1 MTPKNSSTRHRGR
14 PPPGVKGQSSP
25 DYPSH
30 RAYHAASRIHQ
41 LSGMWPN
48 ELCKGFVPDMWGIRL
63 IEGLSALV
71 SLVVTN
77 RVDLEDVRRRLRGHA
92 NHHPRTKYPQLR
104 KSDILK
110 VRKWL
115 RGMGIDTKHTNP
127 NESATVNNDQSDDET
142 GYSDATEAES
152 EPVDEIVALGLPDDQ
167 MEVDTDEE
175 EDENEEEEAE
185 EQVVEPGQA
194 QEGEGEEQEEEE
206 EEEEE
211 EIEEVE
217 ELEDKNDLD
226 WAAPKRQSS
235 KKQTPP
241 REKRRS
247 PAKEIVEI
255 EDDESDDE
263 TVVDPDGDGF
273 MPNDSPEPVQQNGQ
287 SGPDH
292 GISTPNSVSAASSR
306 PRRSIQQPS
315 RLVSDTPRSS
325 VRQSTGSAEYT
336 SAILAVKSPPGSQN
350 QTPSSQ
356 VPLPKPATSQGNM
369 RPPQQP
375 TPTASPANTIQNV
388 VKPRPQSHT
397 AVPLPPI
404 PGTKS
409 ATQLQRSN
417 SQPSAPTSA
426 SNSQSSATPRTQAS
440 SQPLASPRTSA
451 TSLTPQQQSGNWP
464 SAPNPVAPPGAY
476 NQLASSQQ
484 STPHHILPT
493 SRGNKRPAESSPAAS
508 YTSNTPTN
516 ASRSGAKRQKSSNA
530 RPHHQSQVS
539 RAINW
544 DAVLPSGD
552 EFRESLKN
560 ASDAIKPVLHKF
572 EDLLAD
578 INDEQRKLS
587 AVQSSLFQ
595 KKNDYTND
603 QKKAQDALKDVEKST
618 ANENTTLRGLEEVY
632 QQNPGDAELRTFI
645 NKRKQTILEHKEVY
659 VIVKSQLDKSI
670 AGIYKTDHEI
680 ALVTKRLGQLDAE
693 RADVLKEK
701 EGVDKAAKHVSI
713 MSKFMEP
720 SWQATLDMLLQS
732 VGPDALEKA
741 F

>member
-63 IEGLSALV
+63 IESLSALV

-77 RVDLEDVRRRLRGHA
+77 KVDIEEVRRRLKGHA

-110 VRKWL
+110 ARKWL

-127 NESATVNNDQSDDET
+127 NESATVNDQSDDEV
-142 GYSDATEAES
+142 GDSDATEADS
-152 EPVDEIVALGLPDDQ
+152 EPVDEI
-167 MEVDTDEE
+167 EEE
-175 EDENEEEEAE
+175 EDE
-185 EQVVEPGQA
+185 
-194 QEGEGEEQEEEE
+194 
-206 EEEEE
+206 
-211 EIEEVE
+211 
-217 ELEDKNDLD
+217 NDLD
-226 WAAPKRQSS
+226 WAAPKKLS
-235 KKQTPP
+235 PP
-241 REKRRS
+241 RERRRS
-247 PAKEIVEI
+247 SAREIVGI
-255 EDDESDDE
+255 EDDETDE
-263 TVVDPDGDGF
+263 GTVVDPGGDGF
-273 MPNDSPEPVQQNGQ
+273 MVNDSPEPVQPNGL

-292 GISTPNSVSAASSR
+292 GTSTPNSASAASSR

-325 VRQSTGSAEYT
+325 VPQSSGSAEYT
-336 SAILAVKSPPGSQN
+336 SATLAVRSPPGSQ
-350 QTPSSQ
+350 
-356 VPLPKPATSQGNM
+356 VPVPIPATSQRDM

-375 TPTASPANTIQNV
+375 TPTASPANTMQNF

-404 PGTKS
+404 PGTKN
-409 ATQLQRSN
+409 AMQLQRSN
-417 SQPSAPTSA
+417 SQPSASTSA

-451 TSLTPQQQSGNWP
+451 TSQTPQQQLGNWS
-464 SAPNPVAPPGAY
+464 SASNLVAPQGAY
-476 NQLASSQQ
+476 TQSANSQQ
-484 STPHHILPT
+484 STPHHLAP
-493 SRGNKRPAESSPAAS
+493 SRGNKRPAESSPA
-508 YTSNTPTN
+508 TSFVNNTPTN
-516 ASRSGAKRQKSSNA
+516 ASRSGAKRQRTSNA
-530 RPHHQSQVS
+530 LPHQSQVP

-552 EFRESLKN
+552 EFKESLKN
-560 ASDAIKPVLHKF
+560 ASDAIKPFAHKF
-572 EDLLAD
+572 EELLAD
-578 INDEQRKLS
+578 IDDEQRRLS
-587 AVQSSLFQ
+587 A
-595 KKNDYTND
+595 
-603 QKKAQDALKDVEKST
+603 KAQDALKDVEEST

-632 QQNPGDAELRTFI
+632 QKNPGDAELRTFI

-659 VIVKSQLDKSI
+659 IIVKSQLDKSI

-693 RADVLKEK
+693 RADVLREK
-701 EGVDKAAKHVSI
+701 EGVDKAVKRVRI

-732 VGPDALEKA
+732 VGPEVLEKA

>member
-1 MTPKNSSTRHRGR
+1 MPKKPLTGNRSKPTV
-14 PPPGVKGQSSP
+14 GVKTGKFKNQ
-25 DYPSH
+25 
-30 RAYHAASRIHQ
+30 
-41 LSGMWPN
+41 
-48 ELCKGFVPDMWGIRL
+48 ET
-63 IEGLSALV
+63 ALV
-71 SLVVTN
+71 RVLRSRRSLPTS
-77 RVDLEDVRRRLRGHA
+77 
-92 NHHPRTKYPQLR
+92 NHFQGTKKL
-104 KSDILK
+104 
-110 VRKWL
+110 
-115 RGMGIDTKHTNP
+115 
-127 NESATVNNDQSDDET
+127 QSGDEV
-142 GYSDATEAES
+142 GGSDATGPES
-152 EPVDEIVALGLPDDQ
+152 KI
-167 MEVDTDEE
+167 VDTIEVHLQPVRDHRYFLRSRPQA
-175 EDENEEEEAE
+175 NLN
-185 EQVVEPGQA
+185 VKEPGQA
-194 QEGEGEEQEEEE
+194 HEN
-206 EEEEE
+206 
-211 EIEEVE
+211 
-217 ELEDKNDLD
+217 ELDG
-226 WAAPKRQSS
+226 ATP

-241 REKRRS
+241 RKKRRS
-247 PAKEIVEI
+247 PAKEIVGI
-255 EDDESDDE
+255 EDDESDE
-263 TVVDPDGDGF
+263 EAVVDPDGNGF
-273 MPNDSPEPVQQNGQ
+273 MPNDSPEPVRPNGQ
-287 SGPDH
+287 YGPDD
-292 GISTPNSVSAASSR
+292 GTSTPNSVSAASSR

-315 RLVSDTPRSS
+315 RLVSDIPRSS
-325 VRQSTGSAEYT
+325 VQQSTGSAEYT
-336 SAILAVKSPPGSQN
+336 SVTLAVRSPPGSQN

-397 AVPLPPI
+397 AVSLPPI
-404 PGTKS
+404 PGTKG

-426 SNSQSSATPRTQAS
+426 SNSQSSSATPRTQAS

-484 STPHHILPT
+484 STPHHLLATP
-493 SRGNKRPAESSPAAS
+493 RGNKRPAESSPRAS
-508 YTSNTPTN
+508 YASNTPTN
-516 ASRSGAKRQKSSNA
+516 ASRSGAKRQRSSNA

-552 EFRESLKN
+552 EFKESLKT

-680 ALVTKRLGQLDAE
+680 ALVTKRLGQLDAA

-701 EGVDKAAKHVSI
+701 EGVDKAAKRVTI
-713 MSKFMEP
+713 MSKLMEP
-720 SWQATLDMLLQS
+720 SWQATLDMCLQFM
-732 VGPDALEKA
+732 GPEVLEKA

>member
-1 MTPKNSSTRHRGR
+1 MTPRNSSTRHRGR

-25 DYPSH
+25 EYPSY

-71 SLVVTN
+71 SLVVSN
-77 RVDLEDVRRRLRGHA
+77 GVDVEEVRRRLKGHA

-115 RGMGIDTKHTNP
+115 RGMGIDTKHTNL
-127 NESATVNNDQSDDET
+127 NESVSVNEQSDDEM
-142 GYSDATEAES
+142 GYSDATEADS
-152 EPVDEIVALGLPDDQ
+152 EPVDEIVALGLPEDQ
-167 MEVDTDEE
+167 IEEDTDEE

-185 EQVVEPGQA
+185 EQVDEPEQV
-194 QEGEGEEQEEEE
+194 QEDEAEEQDEEE
-206 EEEEE
+206 
-211 EIEEVE
+211 EEVE
-217 ELEDKNDLD
+217 ELEDENDLD
-226 WAAPKRQSS
+226 WAAPKKQS
-235 KKQTPP
+235 TP
-241 REKRRS
+241 RERRRS
-247 PAKEIVEI
+247 PAKEVVEI
-255 EDDESDDE
+255 EDDESDEE
-263 TVVDPDGDGF
+263 TVVDPGGDEF
-273 MPNDSPEPVQQNGQ
+273 MPNDSPEPVQLNGQ

-292 GISTPNSVSAASSR
+292 GTSTPNSVSVASTR

-315 RLVSDTPRSS
+315 RLVSDLPRSS
-325 VRQSTGSAEYT
+325 VQQSTGSAEYT
-336 SAILAVKSPPGSQN
+336 SATLAVRSPPGSQQ

-356 VPLPKPATSQGNM
+356 VPVPKPATSQGDM

-375 TPTASPANTIQNV
+375 TPTASPANTIQNFV
-388 VKPRPQSHT
+388 RPRPQSHT

-404 PGTKS
+404 PGTKN

-417 SQPSAPTSA
+417 SQPSASTSA
-426 SNSQSSATPRTQAS
+426 SNSQGSATPRTQAS

-451 TSLTPQQQSGNWP
+451 TSLTPQQQSGNWS
-464 SAPNPVAPPGAY
+464 SASNPVAPQGAY

-484 STPHHILPT
+484 STPHHLAP
-493 SRGNKRPAESSPAAS
+493 SRGNKRPAESSPTTS
-508 YTSNTPTN
+508 YASNTPSN
-516 ASRSGAKRQKSSNA
+516 ASRSGAKRQRSSNA
-530 RPHHQSQVS
+530 VPHRQSQVS

-552 EFRESLKN
+552 EFKESLKH
-560 ASDAIKPVLHKF
+560 ASDAIKPVLRKF
-572 EDLLAD
+572 EELLAD

-603 QKKAQDALKDVEKST
+603 QKKAQDALKDVENST

-693 RADVLKEK
+693 RADVLREK
-701 EGVDKAAKHVSI
+701 EGVDKAAKRVTI

-732 VGPDALEKA
+732 VGPEVLEKA

>member
-1 MTPKNSSTRHRGR
+1 MTPKHSSTRHRGR
-14 PPPGVKGQSSP
+14 PPAGVKGQTSTE
-25 DYPSH
+25 YPSH

-71 SLVVTN
+71 SLVVSN
-77 RVDLEDVRRRLRGHA
+77 RVDLEDVRRRLKGHA

-127 NESATVNNDQSDDET
+127 NESAPVNDQSDDEM
-142 GYSDATEAES
+142 GDSDATEAES

-185 EQVVEPGQA
+185 EQVEEPGQV
-194 QEGEGEEQEEEE
+194 QEVEAEELEEEE
-206 EEEEE
+206 E
-211 EIEEVE
+211 EEVE
-217 ELEDKNDLD
+217 ELEDEKDLD

-241 REKRRS
+241 RETRRS
-247 PAKEIVEI
+247 PAKEVVEI
-255 EDDESDDE
+255 DESDEE

-273 MPNDSPEPVQQNGQ
+273 MPNDSPEPVRVNSQ
-287 SGPDH
+287 SAPDH
-292 GISTPNSVSAASSR
+292 GTSTPNSVSAVSNR

-336 SAILAVKSPPGSQN
+336 SATLAVRSPPSSQQ

-356 VPLPKPATSQGNM
+356 VPVPKPATSQGPM

-375 TPTASPANTIQNV
+375 TPTASPANTMQNF

-409 ATQLQRSN
+409 VTQLQRSN
-417 SQPSAPTSA
+417 SQPSAPTST

-451 TSLTPQQQSGNWP
+451 TSLTPQHQPGNW
-464 SAPNPVAPPGAY
+464 SLASNPVAPQGTF
-476 NQLASSQQ
+476 NQLTSSQQ
-484 STPHHILPT
+484 STPHHLAT

-508 YTSNTPTN
+508 YTSNTPSN
-516 ASRSGAKRQKSSNA
+516 ASRTGAKRQRSSNA

-552 EFRESLKN
+552 EFKESLKN
-560 ASDAIKPVLHKF
+560 AADAIKPVLHKF

-578 INDEQRKLS
+578 INDEQCKLS
-587 AVQSSLFQ
+587 AVQNSLFQ

-632 QQNPGDAELRTFI
+632 QQNPSDAELRTFI

-693 RADVLKEK
+693 RADVMKEK
-701 EGVDKAAKHVSI
+701 EGVDKAAKRVTI

-732 VGPDALEKA
+732 VGPEVLEKA

>member
-25 DYPSH
+25 EYPSH

-71 SLVVTN
+71 SLVVSN
-77 RVDLEDVRRRLRGHA
+77 RVDIEEVRRRLKGHA

-127 NESATVNNDQSDDET
+127 NESATVNDQSDDEM

-152 EPVDEIVALGLPDDQ
+152 EPVDEIVALGLPEDQ
-167 MEVDTDEE
+167 MEEDTDEE
-175 EDENEEEEAE
+175 KDENEEEEAE
-185 EQVVEPGQA
+185 EQVEETGRV
-194 QEGEGEEQEEEE
+194 QEGGEAEEQ
-206 EEEEE
+206 EEE

-217 ELEDKNDLD
+217 ELEDENDLD

-241 REKRRS
+241 QERRS

-255 EDDESDDE
+255 EDDESDEE

-273 MPNDSPEPVQQNGQ
+273 MPNDSPESVQANGQ
-287 SGPDH
+287 SGPGH
-292 GISTPNSVSAASSR
+292 GTSTPNSVSAASSR

-336 SAILAVKSPPGSQN
+336 SATLAVRSPPGSQQ
-350 QTPSSQ
+350 QTPSSR
-356 VPLPKPATSQGNM
+356 VPLSKPATSQGDM

-375 TPTASPANTIQNV
+375 TPTASPANTMQNFI
-388 VKPRPQSHT
+388 KPRPQSHT

-404 PGTKS
+404 PGTKN

-417 SQPSAPTSA
+417 SQPSASNSA
-426 SNSQSSATPRTQAS
+426 SNSQSSATPHTQAS
-440 SQPLASPRTSA
+440 SQPSASPRTSA
-451 TSLTPQQQSGNWP
+451 TSLTPQQQSGNWS
-464 SAPNPVAPPGAY
+464 SASNPVAPQGAY

-484 STPHHILPT
+484 STPHHLAP
-493 SRGNKRPAESSPAAS
+493 SRGNKRPAESSPTAS
-508 YTSNTPTN
+508 YTSNTPSN
-516 ASRSGAKRQKSSNA
+516 ASRSGAKRQRSSNA
-530 RPHHQSQVS
+530 VPHRQSQVS

-552 EFRESLKN
+552 EFKESLKN

-572 EDLLAD
+572 EELLAD
-578 INDEQRKLS
+578 INDEQRRLS

-595 KKNDYTND
+595 KRNDYTND

-632 QQNPGDAELRTFI
+632 QQNPGDTELRTFI

-701 EGVDKAAKHVSI
+701 EGVDKAAKRVTI

-732 VGPDALEKA
+732 VGPEVLEKA

>member
-1 MTPKNSSTRHRGR
+1 MTPRNSSTRHRGR

-25 DYPSH
+25 EYPSY

-71 SLVVTN
+71 SLVVSN
-77 RVDLEDVRRRLRGHA
+77 GVDVEEVRRRLKGHA
-92 NHHPRTKYPQLR
+92 NHHPRTKYPKLR

-127 NESATVNNDQSDDET
+127 NESISVNEQSDDEM
-142 GYSDATEAES
+142 GYSDATEADS
-152 EPVDEIVALGLPDDQ
+152 EPVDEIVALGLPEDQ
-167 MEVDTDEE
+167 IEEDTDEE
-175 EDENEEEEAE
+175 EDENEEEAEEQVDEPEKVQEDEAE
-185 EQVVEPGQA
+185 EQD
-194 QEGEGEEQEEEE
+194 EEE
-206 EEEEE
+206 
-211 EIEEVE
+211 EEVE
-217 ELEDKNDLD
+217 ELEDENDLD
-226 WAAPKRQSS
+226 WAAPKKQS
-235 KKQTPP
+235 TP
-241 REKRRS
+241 RERRRS
-247 PAKEIVEI
+247 PAKEVVEI
-255 EDDESDDE
+255 EDDESGEE
-263 TVVDPDGDGF
+263 TVVDPGGDEF
-273 MPNDSPEPVQQNGQ
+273 MPNDSPEPVQLNGQ

-292 GISTPNSVSAASSR
+292 GTSTPNSVSVASTR

-315 RLVSDTPRSS
+315 RLVSDLPRSS
-325 VRQSTGSAEYT
+325 VQQSTGFAEYT
-336 SAILAVKSPPGSQN
+336 SATLAVRSPPGSQQ

-356 VPLPKPATSQGNM
+356 VPAPKPATSQGDM

-375 TPTASPANTIQNV
+375 TPTASPANTIQNF

-417 SQPSAPTSA
+417 SQPSASTSA
-426 SNSQSSATPRTQAS
+426 SNSQGSATPRTQAS

-451 TSLTPQQQSGNWP
+451 TSLTPQQQSGNWL
-464 SAPNPVAPPGAY
+464 SASNPMAPQGAY
-476 NQLASSQQ
+476 NQ
-484 STPHHILPT
+484 
-493 SRGNKRPAESSPAAS
+493 
-508 YTSNTPTN
+508 
-516 ASRSGAKRQKSSNA
+516 
-530 RPHHQSQVS
+530 
-539 RAINW
+539 
-544 DAVLPSGD
+544 LPSGD
-552 EFRESLKN
+552 EFKESLKH
-560 ASDAIKPVLHKF
+560 ASDAIKPVLRKF
-572 EDLLAD
+572 EELLAD

-603 QKKAQDALKDVEKST
+603 QKKAQDALKDVENST

-693 RADVLKEK
+693 RADVLREK
-701 EGVDKAAKHVSI
+701 EGVDKAAKRVTI

-732 VGPDALEKA
+732 VGPEVLEKA

>member
-14 PPPGVKGQSSP
+14 PPPGVKAQSSP
-25 DYPSH
+25 EYPSH

-71 SLVVTN
+71 SLVVSN
-77 RVDLEDVRRRLRGHA
+77 RVDIEEVRRRLKGHA

-127 NESATVNNDQSDDET
+127 NESTTVNDHQSDDEM
-142 GYSDATEAES
+142 GYSDATEADS
-152 EPVDEIVALGLPDDQ
+152 EPVDEIVALGLPEDQ
-167 MEVDTDEE
+167 MEEDTDEE

-185 EQVVEPGQA
+185 EQVEERGHV
-194 QEGEGEEQEEEE
+194 QEDEGEEQ

-217 ELEDKNDLD
+217 ELEDENDFD

-235 KKQTPP
+235 KKETPP
-241 REKRRS
+241 RENRRS

-255 EDDESDDE
+255 EDESDEE
-263 TVVDPDGDGF
+263 TVVDPGDDGF
-273 MPNDSPEPVQQNGQ
+273 MPNDSPEPVQSNGQ
-287 SGPDH
+287 FGPDH
-292 GISTPNSVSAASSR
+292 GTSTPNPVSAASRR

-325 VRQSTGSAEYT
+325 VRQSTGSEEYT
-336 SAILAVKSPPGSQN
+336 PATLAVRSPPGSQQ

-356 VPLPKPATSQGNM
+356 VPVPKPATAQGDM

-375 TPTASPANTIQNV
+375 TPTTSPANTMQNF

-417 SQPSAPTSA
+417 SQPSDSTSA
-426 SNSQSSATPRTQAS
+426 SNSQSSATPRTQSS

-451 TSLTPQQQSGNWP
+451 TSLTPQQQSGTWS
-464 SAPNPVAPPGAY
+464 SASNPVAPQWAY
-476 NQLASSQQ
+476 NQLTSSQQ
-484 STPHHILPT
+484 PTPHHLAP
-493 SRGNKRPAESSPAAS
+493 SRGSKRPAESSPTAS
-508 YTSNTPTN
+508 YTSHTPSNT
-516 ASRSGAKRQKSSNA
+516 SRSGAKRQRLSNA
-530 RPHHQSQVS
+530 LPHRQSQSS

-552 EFRESLKN
+552 EFKESLKN

-572 EDLLAD
+572 EELLAS
-578 INDEQRKLS
+578 INDEQRRLS
-587 AVQSSLFQ
+587 AVQSSLYQ

-693 RADVLKEK
+693 RTDVLKEK
-701 EGVDKAAKHVSI
+701 EGVDKAAKRVTI

-732 VGPDALEKA
+732 VGPEVLEKA

>member
-1 MTPKNSSTRHRGR
+1 MTPKRSSTRHRGR
-14 PPPGVKGQSSP
+14 PPPGVKAQSSTE
-25 DYPSH
+25 YPSH
-30 RAYHAASRIHQ
+30 RAYHAASRIRQ

-71 SLVVTN
+71 SLVVSN
-77 RVDLEDVRRRLRGHA
+77 RVDLEDVRRRLKGHA

-127 NESATVNNDQSDDET
+127 NESAPVNEQSDDEM
-142 GYSDATEAES
+142 GNSDATDAES

-175 EDENEEEEAE
+175 EDEDEDKTEERVE
-185 EQVVEPGQA
+185 EPGQVP
-194 QEGEGEEQEEEE
+194 EGEAEEQEEEKGKE
-206 EEEEE
+206 EEEQEE
-211 EIEEVE
+211 QEVV
-217 ELEDKNDLD
+217 ELEDENDFD

-235 KKQTPP
+235 KKKTPP

-255 EDDESDDE
+255 DESDEE

-273 MPNDSPEPVQQNGQ
+273 MPNDSPEPLPDDSQ
-287 SGPDH
+287 SAPDH
-292 GISTPNSVSAASSR
+292 ETSTPNSVSAVSGR

-336 SAILAVKSPPGSQN
+336 SATLAVRSPPSSQQ

-356 VPLPKPATSQGNM
+356 VPALKFVMCQGLM

-375 TPTASPANTIQNV
+375 TPTASPTNTTQNV

-397 AVPLPPI
+397 AVPLPSI

-409 ATQLQRSN
+409 ATQFQRSN

-451 TSLTPQQQSGNWP
+451 TSLTPQQQP
-464 SAPNPVAPPGAY
+464 ASAPNHVAPPGAY
-476 NQLASSQQ
+476 NQLTSSQQ
-484 STPHHILPT
+484 STPHHLAT

-508 YTSNTPTN
+508 YTSNTPSN
-516 ASRSGAKRQKSSNA
+516 ATRTGAKRQRSSNA

-552 EFRESLKN
+552 EFKESLKN
-560 ASDAIKPVLHKF
+560 ASDAIKPVLHRF
-572 EDLLAD
+572 EDLLAE

-603 QKKAQDALKDVEKST
+603 QKKAQDALKDVENST

-632 QQNPGDAELRTFI
+632 QQNPSDAELRTFI

-693 RADVLKEK
+693 RADVMKEK
-701 EGVDKAAKHVSI
+701 EGVDKAAKRVTI

-732 VGPDALEKA
+732 VGPEVLEKA

>member
-14 PPPGVKGQSSP
+14 PPPGVKAQSSP
-25 DYPSH
+25 EYPSH
-30 RAYHAASRIHQ
+30 RAFHAASRIHQ

-71 SLVVTN
+71 SLVVSN
-77 RVDLEDVRRRLRGHA
+77 RVDIEEVRRRLKGHA

-127 NESATVNNDQSDDET
+127 NESTTVNDHQSDDEM
-142 GYSDATEAES
+142 GYSDATEADS
-152 EPVDEIVALGLPDDQ
+152 EPVDEIVALGLPEDQ

-175 EDENEEEEAE
+175 EDEDEEEEEEAE
-185 EQVVEPGQA
+185 EQVEERGQV
-194 QEGEGEEQEEEE
+194 QEDEGEEQG

-217 ELEDKNDLD
+217 ELEDENDLD
-226 WAAPKRQSS
+226 WAAPKKQS
-235 KKQTPP
+235 TP
-241 REKRRS
+241 RERRRS
-247 PAKEIVEI
+247 PAKEVVEI
-255 EDDESDDE
+255 DDDESDEE
-263 TVVDPDGDGF
+263 TVVDPGDDGF
-273 MPNDSPEPVQQNGQ
+273 MPNDSPEPVQPNGQ

-292 GISTPNSVSAASSR
+292 RTSTPNSVSAASHR

-325 VRQSTGSAEYT
+325 VRQSTGSEEYT
-336 SAILAVKSPPGSQN
+336 SATLAVRSPPGSQQ

-356 VPLPKPATSQGNM
+356 VPVPKPVTAQGHM

-375 TPTASPANTIQNV
+375 TPTTSPANTMQNF
-388 VKPRPQSHT
+388 VKPRPKSHT
-397 AVPLPPI
+397 AVPIPPI

-451 TSLTPQQQSGNWP
+451 TSLTPQQQSGTWS
-464 SAPNPVAPPGAY
+464 SASNPVAPQEAY
-476 NQLASSQQ
+476 NQLTSSQQ
-484 STPHHILPT
+484 PTPHHLAP
-493 SRGNKRPAESSPAAS
+493 SRGNKRPAESSPTAS
-508 YTSNTPTN
+508 YTSHTPTN
-516 ASRSGAKRQKSSNA
+516 TSRSGAKRQRSSNA
-530 RPHHQSQVS
+530 LPHRQSQSS

-552 EFRESLKN
+552 EFKESLKN

-572 EDLLAD
+572 EELLAD
-578 INDEQRKLS
+578 IDDEQRRLS
-587 AVQSSLFQ
+587 TVQSSLFQ
-595 KKNDYTND
+595 KKNDYAND

-693 RADVLKEK
+693 RTDVLREK
-701 EGVDKAAKHVSI
+701 EGVDKAAKRVTI

-732 VGPDALEKA
+732 VGPDVLEKA

>member
-63 IEGLSALV
+63 IESLSALV

-77 RVDLEDVRRRLRGHA
+77 KVDIEEVRRRLKGHA

-110 VRKWL
+110 ARKWL

-127 NESATVNNDQSDDET
+127 NESATVNDQSDDEV
-142 GYSDATEAES
+142 GDSDATEADS
-152 EPVDEIVALGLPDDQ
+152 EPVDEIVALGLPEDQ
-167 MEVDTDEE
+167 ISEDTDEDEDEVE
-175 EDENEEEEAE
+175 EDEEENEE
-185 EQVVEPGQA
+185 QHDEPGQVQDGDA
-194 QEGEGEEQEEEE
+194 EEQEEEE
-206 EEEEE
+206 DE
-211 EIEEVE
+211 
-217 ELEDKNDLD
+217 NDLD
-226 WAAPKRQSS
+226 WAAPKKLS
-235 KKQTPP
+235 PP
-241 REKRRS
+241 RERRRS
-247 PAKEIVEI
+247 SAREIVGI
-255 EDDESDDE
+255 EDDETDE
-263 TVVDPDGDGF
+263 GTVVDPGGDGF
-273 MPNDSPEPVQQNGQ
+273 MVNDSPEPVQPNGL

-292 GISTPNSVSAASSR
+292 GTSTPNSASAASSR

-315 RLVSDTPRSS
+315 RLVSDAPRSS
-325 VRQSTGSAEYT
+325 VPQSSGSAEYT
-336 SAILAVKSPPGSQN
+336 SATLAVRSPPGSQ
-350 QTPSSQ
+350 
-356 VPLPKPATSQGNM
+356 VPVPIPATSQRDM

-375 TPTASPANTIQNV
+375 TPTASPANTMQNF

-404 PGTKS
+404 PGTKN
-409 ATQLQRSN
+409 AMQLQRSN
-417 SQPSAPTSA
+417 SQPSASTSA

-451 TSLTPQQQSGNWP
+451 TSQTPQQQLGNWS
-464 SAPNPVAPPGAY
+464 SASNLVAPQGAY
-476 NQLASSQQ
+476 TQSANSQQ
-484 STPHHILPT
+484 STPHHLAP
-493 SRGNKRPAESSPAAS
+493 SRGNKRPAESSPA
-508 YTSNTPTN
+508 TSFVNNTPTN
-516 ASRSGAKRQKSSNA
+516 ASRSGAKRQRTSNA
-530 RPHHQSQVS
+530 LPHQSQVP

-552 EFRESLKN
+552 EFKESLKN
-560 ASDAIKPVLHKF
+560 ASDAIKPFAHKF
-572 EDLLAD
+572 EELLAD
-578 INDEQRKLS
+578 IDDEQRRLS
-587 AVQSSLFQ
+587 AVQSSLFH

-603 QKKAQDALKDVEKST
+603 QKKAQDALKDVEEST

-632 QQNPGDAELRTFI
+632 QKNPGDAELRTFI

-659 VIVKSQLDKSI
+659 IIVKSQLDKSI

-693 RADVLKEK
+693 RADVLREK
-701 EGVDKAAKHVSI
+701 EGVDKAVKRVRI

-732 VGPDALEKA
+732 VGPEVLEKA

>member
-1 MTPKNSSTRHRGR
+1 MTPKHSSTRHRGR
-14 PPPGVKGQSSP
+14 PPPGVKGQSSTE
-25 DYPSH
+25 YPSH
-30 RAYHAASRIHQ
+30 RAYHAASRIRQ

-71 SLVVTN
+71 SLVVSN
-77 RVDLEDVRRRLRGHA
+77 RVDLEDVRRRLKGHA

-127 NESATVNNDQSDDET
+127 NESAPVNDQSDDEM
-142 GYSDATEAES
+142 GDSDATEAES
-152 EPVDEIVALGLPDDQ
+152 EPVDEIVALGLPEDQ

-185 EQVVEPGQA
+185 EQVAKPGQV
-194 QEGEGEEQEEEE
+194 QEGEGEGEEQEEEE
-206 EEEEE
+206 DEE

-217 ELEDKNDLD
+217 ELEDENDLD
-226 WAAPKRQSS
+226 WAVPKRQSS

-255 EDDESDDE
+255 DESDEE

-273 MPNDSPEPVQQNGQ
+273 MPNDSPEPVQVNSQPA
-287 SGPDH
+287 PDH
-292 GISTPNSVSAASSR
+292 RTSTPNSVSAVSNR

-336 SAILAVKSPPGSQN
+336 SATLAVRSPPSSQQ

-356 VPLPKPATSQGNM
+356 VTVPKPATSQGGM

-375 TPTASPANTIQNV
+375 TPTASPANTMQNF

-440 SQPLASPRTSA
+440 SQPLASPRTST
-451 TSLTPQQQSGNWP
+451 TSLTPQQQPGNWS

-476 NQLASSQQ
+476 NQLTGSQQ
-484 STPHHILPT
+484 STPHHLAT

-508 YTSNTPTN
+508 YTSNTPSNT
-516 ASRSGAKRQKSSNA
+516 SRTGAKRQRSSNA

-552 EFRESLKN
+552 EFKESLKN

-603 QKKAQDALKDVEKST
+603 QKKAQDALKDVENST

-632 QQNPGDAELRTFI
+632 QQNPSDAELRTFI

-693 RADVLKEK
+693 RADVMKEK
-701 EGVDKAAKHVSI
+701 EGVDKVAKRVTI

-732 VGPDALEKA
+732 VGPEVLEKA

>member
-41 LSGMWPN
+41 FSGMWPN

-63 IEGLSALV
+63 IESLSALV
-71 SLVVTN
+71 SLVVAN
-77 RVDLEDVRRRLRGHA
+77 KVDIEEVRRRLKGHA

-127 NESATVNNDQSDDET
+127 NESATVNDQSDDEI
-142 GYSDATEAES
+142 GDGDATEADS
-152 EPVDEIVALGLPDDQ
+152 EPVDEIVALGLPEDQ
-167 MEVDTDEE
+167 IEDDTDEDDTDEDEDEVE
-175 EDENEEEEAE
+175 EDEEENE
-185 EQVVEPGQA
+185 QHDEPGQVQDGDA
-194 QEGEGEEQEEEE
+194 EEQEEEE
-206 EEEEE
+206 EE
-211 EIEEVE
+211 VE
-217 ELEDKNDLD
+217 EQEDENDLD
-226 WAAPKRQSS
+226 WTAPKKQS
-235 KKQTPP
+235 PP
-241 REKRRS
+241 RERRRS
-247 PAKEIVEI
+247 PAREIVEI
-255 EDDESDDE
+255 EGADEE
-263 TVVDPDGDGF
+263 TVVDPGGDVF
-273 MPNDSPEPVQQNGQ
+273 MMNDSPEPVQPKSLSRPNPGT
-287 SGPDH
+287 
-292 GISTPNSVSAASSR
+292 STPNSASAASSR

-325 VRQSTGSAEYT
+325 VRQSGGSAEYT
-336 SAILAVKSPPGSQN
+336 SATLAVRSPPGSQQ

-356 VPLPKPATSQGNM
+356 VPVPIPATSQRDM
-369 RPPQQP
+369 RPPQQL
-375 TPTASPANTIQNV
+375 TPTASPANTMQNF
-388 VKPRPQSHT
+388 VKLRPQSHT

-417 SQPSAPTSA
+417 SQPSVSTSA
-426 SNSQSSATPRTQAS
+426 SNSQSSATPSTQAS
-440 SQPLASPRTSA
+440 SRPLASPRTSA
-451 TSLTPQQQSGNWP
+451 TSQTPQQQSGNWS
-464 SAPNPVAPPGAY
+464 SASNPVAPQGVY
-476 NQLASSQQ
+476 NQLTSSQQ
-484 STPHHILPT
+484 STPHHLAP
-493 SRGNKRPAESSPAAS
+493 SRGNKRPAESSPTAS
-508 YTSNTPTN
+508 YVNITPTN
-516 ASRSGAKRQKSSNA
+516 ASRSGAKRQRTSNA
-530 RPHHQSQVS
+530 LPHQSQVP

-544 DAVLPSGD
+544 DAVLPSGN
-552 EFRESLKN
+552 EFKESLKN
-560 ASDAIKPVLHKF
+560 ASDAIKPVAHKF
-572 EDLLAD
+572 EELLAD
-578 INDEQRKLS
+578 INDEQRRLS
-587 AVQSSLFQ
+587 AVQSSLFH

-603 QKKAQDALKDVEKST
+603 QKKAQDALKDVEEST

-632 QQNPGDAELRTFI
+632 QKNPGDAELRTFI

-693 RADVLKEK
+693 RADVLREK
-701 EGVDKAAKHVSI
+701 EGVDKAAKRVRI

-732 VGPDALEKA
+732 VGPEVLEKA

>member
-63 IEGLSALV
+63 IESLSALV

-77 RVDLEDVRRRLRGHA
+77 KVDIEEVRRRLKGHA

-110 VRKWL
+110 ARKWL

-127 NESATVNNDQSDDET
+127 NESATVNDQSDDEI
-142 GYSDATEAES
+142 GDSDATEADS
-152 EPVDEIVALGLPDDQ
+152 EPVDEI
-167 MEVDTDEE
+167 EEE
-175 EDENEEEEAE
+175 EDEND
-185 EQVVEPGQA
+185 
-194 QEGEGEEQEEEE
+194 
-206 EEEEE
+206 
-211 EIEEVE
+211 
-217 ELEDKNDLD
+217 LE
-226 WAAPKRQSS
+226 WAAPKKLS
-235 KKQTPP
+235 PP
-241 REKRRS
+241 RERRRS
-247 PAKEIVEI
+247 SAREIVEI
-255 EDDESDDE
+255 EDETDEG
-263 TVVDPDGDGF
+263 TVVDPGGDGF
-273 MPNDSPEPVQQNGQ
+273 MMNDSPEPVQPNGL

-292 GISTPNSVSAASSR
+292 GTSIPNSASAASSR

-325 VRQSTGSAEYT
+325 VPQNSGSAEYT
-336 SAILAVKSPPGSQN
+336 SATLAVRSPPGSQ
-350 QTPSSQ
+350 
-356 VPLPKPATSQGNM
+356 VPVPIPATSQRDM

-375 TPTASPANTIQNV
+375 TPTASPANTMQNF
-388 VKPRPQSHT
+388 VKPRLQSHT
-397 AVPLPPI
+397 AVPLPLI
-404 PGTKS
+404 PGTKI
-409 ATQLQRSN
+409 AMQLQRSN
-417 SQPSAPTSA
+417 SQPSASTSA

-451 TSLTPQQQSGNWP
+451 TSQTPQQQLGNWS
-464 SAPNPVAPPGAY
+464 SASNLVAPQGAY
-476 NQLASSQQ
+476 TQSANSQQ
-484 STPHHILPT
+484 STPHHLAP
-493 SRGNKRPAESSPAAS
+493 SRGNKRPAESSPAS
-508 YTSNTPTN
+508 FVNNTPTN
-516 ASRSGAKRQKSSNA
+516 ASRSGAKRQRTSNA
-530 RPHHQSQVS
+530 LPHQSQVP

-552 EFRESLKN
+552 EFKESLKN
-560 ASDAIKPVLHKF
+560 ASDAIKPFAHKF
-572 EDLLAD
+572 EELLAD
-578 INDEQRKLS
+578 IDDEQRRLS
-587 AVQSSLFQ
+587 AVQSSLFH

-603 QKKAQDALKDVEKST
+603 QKKAQDALKDVEEST

-632 QQNPGDAELRTFI
+632 QKNPGDAELRTFI

-659 VIVKSQLDKSI
+659 IIVKSQLDKSI

-693 RADVLKEK
+693 RADVLREK
-701 EGVDKAAKHVSI
+701 EGVDKAAKRVRI

-732 VGPDALEKA
+732 VGPEVLEKA

>member
-1 MTPKNSSTRHRGR
+1 
-14 PPPGVKGQSSP
+14 
-25 DYPSH
+25 
-30 RAYHAASRIHQ
+30 
-41 LSGMWPN
+41 
-48 ELCKGFVPDMWGIRL
+48 MWGIRL

-71 SLVVTN
+71 SLVVSN
-77 RVDLEDVRRRLRGHA
+77 GVDVEEVRRRLKGHA

-115 RGMGIDTKHTNP
+115 RGMGIDTKHTNL
-127 NESATVNNDQSDDET
+127 NESVSVNEQSDDEM
-142 GYSDATEAES
+142 GYSDATEADS
-152 EPVDEIVALGLPDDQ
+152 EPVDEIVALGLPEDQ
-167 MEVDTDEE
+167 IEEDTDEE

-185 EQVVEPGQA
+185 EQVDEPEQV
-194 QEGEGEEQEEEE
+194 QEDEAEEQDEEE
-206 EEEEE
+206 
-211 EIEEVE
+211 EEVE
-217 ELEDKNDLD
+217 ELEDENDLD
-226 WAAPKRQSS
+226 WAAPKKQS
-235 KKQTPP
+235 TP
-241 REKRRS
+241 RERRRS
-247 PAKEIVEI
+247 PAKEVVEI
-255 EDDESDDE
+255 EDDESDEE
-263 TVVDPDGDGF
+263 TVVDPGGDEF
-273 MPNDSPEPVQQNGQ
+273 MPNDSPEPVQLNGQ

-292 GISTPNSVSAASSR
+292 GTSTPNSEFCSTKHWL
-306 PRRSIQQPS
+306 RRVHIS
-315 RLVSDTPRSS
+315 
-325 VRQSTGSAEYT
+325 
-336 SAILAVKSPPGSQN
+336 PGSQQ

-356 VPLPKPATSQGNM
+356 VPVPKPATSQGDM

-375 TPTASPANTIQNV
+375 TPTASPANTIQNFV
-388 VKPRPQSHT
+388 RPRPQSHT

-404 PGTKS
+404 PGTKN

-417 SQPSAPTSA
+417 SQPSASTSA
-426 SNSQSSATPRTQAS
+426 SNSQGSATPRTQAS

-451 TSLTPQQQSGNWP
+451 TSLTPQQQSGNWS
-464 SAPNPVAPPGAY
+464 SASNPVAPQGAY

-484 STPHHILPT
+484 STPHHLAP
-493 SRGNKRPAESSPAAS
+493 SRGNKRPAESSPTTS
-508 YTSNTPTN
+508 YASNTPSN
-516 ASRSGAKRQKSSNA
+516 ASRSGAKRQRSSNA
-530 RPHHQSQVS
+530 VPHRQSQVS

-552 EFRESLKN
+552 EFKESLKH
-560 ASDAIKPVLHKF
+560 ASDAIKPVLRKF
-572 EDLLAD
+572 EELLAD

-603 QKKAQDALKDVEKST
+603 QKKAQDALKDVENST

-693 RADVLKEK
+693 RADVLREK
-701 EGVDKAAKHVSI
+701 EGVDKAAKRVTI

-732 VGPDALEKA
+732 VGPEVLEKA

>member
-1 MTPKNSSTRHRGR
+1 MTPKYSSARHRGR
-14 PPPGVKGQSSP
+14 PPPGVKAQSSTE
-25 DYPSH
+25 YPSH

-71 SLVVTN
+71 SLVVSN
-77 RVDLEDVRRRLRGHA
+77 RVDLEDVRRRLKGHA

-127 NESATVNNDQSDDET
+127 NESAPVNEQSDDEM
-142 GYSDATEAES
+142 GDSDATDAES
-152 EPVDEIVALGLPDDQ
+152 EPVDEIIALGLPDDQ

-175 EDENEEEEAE
+175 EDEDEDEIEERVEEPGQVQEGEAEEQGEEEEEEAE
-185 EQVVEPGQA
+185 E
-194 QEGEGEEQEEEE
+194 EEEE
-206 EEEEE
+206 EQ
-211 EIEEVE
+211 EVE
-217 ELEDKNDLD
+217 ELEDENDFD

-235 KKQTPP
+235 KKKTPP

-255 EDDESDDE
+255 DESDEE

-273 MPNDSPEPVQQNGQ
+273 VPNDSPEPVEVNSQ
-287 SGPDH
+287 SAPDH
-292 GISTPNSVSAASSR
+292 ETSTPNSVSAVSSR

-325 VRQSTGSAEYT
+325 VQQSTGSAEYT
-336 SAILAVKSPPGSQN
+336 SATLAVRSPPSSQ
-350 QTPSSQ
+350 QQIPSSQ
-356 VPLPKPATSQGNM
+356 VPALKFVMCQGLM
-369 RPPQQP
+369 HPPQQP
-375 TPTASPANTIQNV
+375 TPTASPANTTQYV

-451 TSLTPQQQSGNWP
+451 TSLTPQQQP
-464 SAPNPVAPPGAY
+464 ASAHNHVAPPGAY
-476 NQLASSQQ
+476 NQLTGSQQ
-484 STPHHILPT
+484 STPHHLAT
-493 SRGNKRPAESSPAAS
+493 SRGNKRPAESSPIAS
-508 YTSNTPTN
+508 YTSNTPSNT
-516 ASRSGAKRQKSSNA
+516 SRTGAKRQRSSNA

-552 EFRESLKN
+552 EFKESLKN

-572 EDLLAD
+572 EDLLAEID
-578 INDEQRKLS
+578 DEQRKLS

-632 QQNPGDAELRTFI
+632 KQNPSDAELRTFI

-670 AGIYKTDHEI
+670 AGLYKTDHEI

-693 RADVLKEK
+693 RADVMKEK
-701 EGVDKAAKHVSI
+701 EGVDKAAKRVTI

-732 VGPDALEKA
+732 VGPEVLEKA

>member
-1 MTPKNSSTRHRGR
+1 MTPRNSSTRHRGR

-25 DYPSH
+25 EYPSY

-71 SLVVTN
+71 SLVVSN
-77 RVDLEDVRRRLRGHA
+77 RVDIEEVRRRLKGHA

-127 NESATVNNDQSDDET
+127 NESAATVNGQSDDEMD
-142 GYSDATEAES
+142 YSDATDADS
-152 EPVDEIVALGLPDDQ
+152 EPVDEIIALGLPEDQ
-167 MEVDTDEE
+167 MEEDTDEN

-185 EQVVEPGQA
+185 EQVEEPEQV
-194 QEGEGEEQEEEE
+194 QEDEAEEHEEEE
-206 EEEEE
+206 
-211 EIEEVE
+211 EEVE
-217 ELEDKNDLD
+217 ELEDENDLD
-226 WAAPKRQSS
+226 WAAPKTQS
-235 KKQTPP
+235 TP
-241 REKRRS
+241 RERRRS
-247 PAKEIVEI
+247 PAKEVVEI
-255 EDDESDDE
+255 EDDESDEE
-263 TVVDPDGDGF
+263 TVVNPAGDEF
-273 MPNDSPEPVQQNGQ
+273 MPNDSPEPVQLNGQ

-292 GISTPNSVSAASSR
+292 RTSTPNSVSAASTR

-315 RLVSDTPRSS
+315 RLVSDLPRSS
-325 VRQSTGSAEYT
+325 VQQSTGSAEYT
-336 SAILAVKSPPGSQN
+336 SATLVVRSPPGSQQ

-356 VPLPKPATSQGNM
+356 VPVPKPATSQGDM

-375 TPTASPANTIQNV
+375 TPTASPANTIHNF

-404 PGTKS
+404 PGAKS

-417 SQPSAPTSA
+417 SQPSASTSA

-451 TSLTPQQQSGNWP
+451 TSLAPQQQSGNWS
-464 SAPNPVAPPGAY
+464 SASDPVAPQGAY

-484 STPHHILPT
+484 STPHHLAP
-493 SRGNKRPAESSPAAS
+493 SRGNKRPAESSPTTSYAS
-508 YTSNTPTN
+508 YIPSN
-516 ASRSGAKRQKSSNA
+516 ASRSGAKRQRSSNA
-530 RPHHQSQVS
+530 VPHRQSQVS

-552 EFRESLKN
+552 EFKESLKH
-560 ASDAIKPVLHKF
+560 ASDAIKPVLRKF
-572 EDLLAD
+572 EELLAD

-603 QKKAQDALKDVEKST
+603 QKKAQDALKDVENST

-659 VIVKSQLDKSI
+659 VIVKSQLDKTI

-693 RADVLKEK
+693 RADVLREK
-701 EGVDKAAKHVSI
+701 EGVDKAAKRVTI

-732 VGPDALEKA
+732 VGPEVLEKA

>member
-1 MTPKNSSTRHRGR
+1 
-14 PPPGVKGQSSP
+14 
-25 DYPSH
+25 
-30 RAYHAASRIHQ
+30 
-41 LSGMWPN
+41 MWPN

-71 SLVVTN
+71 SLVVSN
-77 RVDLEDVRRRLRGHA
+77 RVDLEDVRRRLKGHA

-127 NESATVNNDQSDDET
+127 NESAPVNEQSDDEM
-142 GYSDATEAES
+142 GDSDATDAES

-175 EDENEEEEAE
+175 EDEDEDADETEERVEEPGQVQEGEAEEQGEEEEEEAE
-185 EQVVEPGQA
+185 EE
-194 QEGEGEEQEEEE
+194 EEQ
-206 EEEEE
+206 
-211 EIEEVE
+211 EVE
-217 ELEDKNDLD
+217 ELEDENDFD

-235 KKQTPP
+235 KKKTPP

-255 EDDESDDE
+255 DESDEE

-273 MPNDSPEPVQQNGQ
+273 VPNDSPEPVEVNSQ
-287 SGPDH
+287 SAPDH
-292 GISTPNSVSAASSR
+292 ETSTPNSVSAVSSR

-325 VRQSTGSAEYT
+325 VQQSTGSAEYT
-336 SAILAVKSPPGSQN
+336 SATLAVRSPPSSQ
-350 QTPSSQ
+350 QQIPSSQ
-356 VPLPKPATSQGNM
+356 VPALKFVMCQGLM
-369 RPPQQP
+369 HPPQQP
-375 TPTASPANTIQNV
+375 TPTASPANTTQNV

-426 SNSQSSATPRTQAS
+426 SNSQGSATPRTQAS

-451 TSLTPQQQSGNWP
+451 TSLTPQQQPAAAHNH
-464 SAPNPVAPPGAY
+464 VAPPEAY
-476 NQLASSQQ
+476 NQLTGSQQ
-484 STPHHILPT
+484 STPHHLAT
-493 SRGNKRPAESSPAAS
+493 SRGNKRPAESSPIAS
-508 YTSNTPTN
+508 YTSNTPSNT
-516 ASRSGAKRQKSSNA
+516 SRTGAKRQRSSNA

-552 EFRESLKN
+552 EFKESLKN

-572 EDLLAD
+572 EDLLAEID
-578 INDEQRKLS
+578 DEQRKLS

-632 QQNPGDAELRTFI
+632 QQNPSDAELRTFI

-693 RADVLKEK
+693 RADVMKEK
-701 EGVDKAAKHVSI
+701 EGVDKAAKRVTI

-732 VGPDALEKA
+732 VGPEVLEKA

>member
-1 MTPKNSSTRHRGR
+1 MPPKRMTANP
-14 PPPGVKGQSSP
+14 VKP
-25 DYPSH
+25 ARY
-30 RAYHAASRIHQ
+30 RA
-41 LSGMWPN
+41 GKP
-48 ELCKGFVPDMWGIRL
+48 
-63 IEGLSALV
+63 
-71 SLVVTN
+71 
-77 RVDLEDVRRRLRGHA
+77 
-92 NHHPRTKYPQLR
+92 
-104 KSDILK
+104 
-110 VRKWL
+110 
-115 RGMGIDTKHTNP
+115 
-127 NESATVNNDQSDDET
+127 T
-142 GYSDATEAES
+142 GAES
-152 EPVDEIVALGLPDDQ
+152 DSDSDVS
-167 MEVDTDEE
+167 
-175 EDENEEEEAE
+175 ENEESNEPALPPPPKAPSAGGISSGNLGKVDLNARRKEAE
-185 EQVVEPGQA
+185 AAEERRLA
-194 QEGEGEEQEEEE
+194 KEKAERLAAEEGFVTEEEE

-211 EIEEVE
+211 EVEELEEEEEEVE
-217 ELEDKNDLD
+217 ELEDENDLD
-226 WAAPKRQSS
+226 WAAPTRHSS

-247 PAKEIVEI
+247 PTKEIVEI
-255 EDDESDDE
+255 EDDESDEE

-273 MPNDSPEPVQQNGQ
+273 MPDDSPEPVQANGQ
-287 SGPDH
+287 TGPDH
-292 GISTPNSVSAASSR
+292 GTSTPNSVSAASSR

-336 SAILAVKSPPGSQN
+336 SATLAVRSPPSSQ
-350 QTPSSQ
+350 QETPSSQ
-356 VPLPKPATSQGNM
+356 VPGLKFVMCQGPM

-375 TPTASPANTIQNV
+375 TPTASPANTMQNS
-388 VKPRPQSHT
+388 VKPRLQSHT

-404 PGTKS
+404 PGTKA

-417 SQPSAPTSA
+417 SHPSAPTSA
-426 SNSQSSATPRTQAS
+426 SNSQSSATPRTQTS

-451 TSLTPQQQSGNWP
+451 TSLTQQQSGNWS
-464 SAPNPVAPPGAY
+464 SAPNPVAPQAAY
-476 NQLASSQQ
+476 NQLTSSQQ
-484 STPHHILPT
+484 STPHHLAP
-493 SRGNKRPAESSPAAS
+493 SRGNKRPAESSPTAS
-508 YTSNTPTN
+508 YASNTPSN
-516 ASRSGAKRQKSSNA
+516 VSRSGAKRQRSSNA
-530 RPHHQSQVS
+530 RPHHQSQTS

-552 EFRESLKN
+552 EFKESLKN

-572 EDLLAD
+572 EELLAD
-578 INDEQRKLS
+578 INDEQRRLS
-587 AVQSSLFQ
+587 TVQSSLFQ

-701 EGVDKAAKHVSI
+701 EGVDKAAKRVSI

-720 SWQATLDMLLQS
+720 SWRATLDMLLQS
-732 VGPDALEKA
+732 VGPEALEKA

>member
-1 MTPKNSSTRHRGR
+1 
-14 PPPGVKGQSSP
+14 
-25 DYPSH
+25 
-30 RAYHAASRIHQ
+30 
-41 LSGMWPN
+41 
-48 ELCKGFVPDMWGIRL
+48 MWGIRL

-71 SLVVTN
+71 SLVVSN
-77 RVDLEDVRRRLRGHA
+77 RVDLEDVRRRLKGHA

-127 NESATVNNDQSDDET
+127 NESAPVNEQSDDEM
-142 GYSDATEAES
+142 GDSDATDAES
-152 EPVDEIVALGLPDDQ
+152 EPVDEIIALGLPDDQ

-175 EDENEEEEAE
+175 EDEDEDEIEERVEEPGQVQEGEAEEQGEEEEEEAE
-185 EQVVEPGQA
+185 E
-194 QEGEGEEQEEEE
+194 EEEE
-206 EEEEE
+206 EQ
-211 EIEEVE
+211 EVE
-217 ELEDKNDLD
+217 ELEDENDFD

-235 KKQTPP
+235 KKKTPP

-255 EDDESDDE
+255 DESDEE

-273 MPNDSPEPVQQNGQ
+273 VPNDSPEPVEVNSQ
-287 SGPDH
+287 SAPDH
-292 GISTPNSVSAASSR
+292 ETSTPNSVSAVSSR

-325 VRQSTGSAEYT
+325 VQQSTGSAEYT
-336 SAILAVKSPPGSQN
+336 SATLAVRSPPSSQ
-350 QTPSSQ
+350 QQIPSSQ
-356 VPLPKPATSQGNM
+356 VPALKFVMCQGLM
-369 RPPQQP
+369 HPPQQP
-375 TPTASPANTIQNV
+375 TPTASPANTTQNV

-451 TSLTPQQQSGNWP
+451 TSLTPQQQP
-464 SAPNPVAPPGAY
+464 ASAHNHVAPPGAY
-476 NQLASSQQ
+476 NQLTGSQQ
-484 STPHHILPT
+484 STPHHLAT
-493 SRGNKRPAESSPAAS
+493 SRGNKRPAESSPIAS
-508 YTSNTPTN
+508 YTSNTPSNT
-516 ASRSGAKRQKSSNA
+516 SRTGAKRQRSSNA

-552 EFRESLKN
+552 EFKESLKN

-572 EDLLAD
+572 EDLLAEID
-578 INDEQRKLS
+578 DEQRKLS

-632 QQNPGDAELRTFI
+632 KQNPSDAELRTFI

-670 AGIYKTDHEI
+670 AGLYKTDHEI

-693 RADVLKEK
+693 RADVMKEK
-701 EGVDKAAKHVSI
+701 EGVDKAAKRVTI

-732 VGPDALEKA
+732 VGPEVLEKA